1 VADPQPVVP
10 QVPKK
15 PLQMNKWLVGAT
27 ALFAV
32 GYLAISL
39 IHLPGPGANEKPAAQ
54 PFTPPASQ
62 TDVEAF
68 NRARKQKFDDIAK
81 KRDLL
86 AKEIKESGIGNE
98 AALIEIVNHLP
109 TCNKA
114 ERDQLNGQNFVAVN
128 QQTRQIV
135 QFACETDDS
144 WHPLPAAAGTVE
156 PPTPQQQRSIEAQRN
171 QGGTGEGLSPKD
183 RAAQALDA
191 ALKSS
196 SVVDFTA
203 AAQTAEPAKVASSQ
217 PAFSFDPRTIDP
229 RMAPMAEHA
238 TPETESHEVKN
249 HYDWATYT
257 GPLYWVFEG
266 DIIEGI
272 LTNRLAGEYTGPVSV
287 MVTTNLYSHDRQH
300 ILMPQGTRIL
310 GEASKVSISGQRRLA
325 TTFNNA
331 FMPDGYPVAF
341 PKLAG
346 LDQQGAAGLTG
357 RVDTHWPKV
366 IATAALVGAIGGL
379 SQIGASGTSLGG
391 IDAIRLGA
399 GQQTGQE
406 AMQILNRALNI
417 LPTVTVYEGT
427 RVRIWVQ
434 KNFQLPA
441 YESHTVSPTL

>member
-27 ALFAV
+27 ALFAI

-62 TDVEAF
+62 TDVEGF
-68 NRARKQKFDDIAK
+68 NRARKQKFEDIAK

-86 AKEIKESGIGNE
+86 AREIKDSGVGDE
-98 AALIEIVNHLP
+98 AALIEMVNHLP
-109 TCNKA
+109 PCDKA
-114 ERDQLNGQNFVAVN
+114 ERDRLNGQNFVAVN

-135 QFACETDDS
+135 QFACESDDS
-144 WHPLPAAAGTVE
+144 WHPLPAAAGAVE
-156 PPTPQQQRSIEAQRN
+156 PATPQQQRAINGQRK
-171 QGGTGEGLSPKD
+171 QGGSGEGASPKEK
-183 RAAQALDA
+183 AAQALDA
-191 ALKSS
+191 ALRSS

-203 AAQTAEPAKVASSQ
+203 ATQPAEPAKAKSSQ
-217 PAFSFDPRTIDP
+217 PAFPFDPRMIDP
-229 RMAPMAEHA
+229 RSAPVAEHA
-238 TPETESHEVKN
+238 NALPEPEK

-331 FMPDGYPVAF
+331 FMPDGYPVDF

-391 IDAIRLGA
+391 IDAIRLGV

-406 AMQILNRALNI
+406 SMQILNRALNI

-441 YESHTVSPTL
+441 YENHTVSPTL

>member
-1 VADPQPVVP
+1 MSDPQPSVP

-15 PLQMNKWLVGAT
+15 PLSINKWVVGAT

-32 GYLAISL
+32 GYLIISL
-39 IHLPGPGANEKPAAQ
+39 IHMPGRAANEKLALQ
-54 PFTPPASQ
+54 RTTPPASQ
-62 TDVEAF
+62 ADVDGF
-68 NRARKQKFDDIAK
+68 NRAKKQKFDDIAK

-86 AKEIKESGIGNE
+86 AKEIKAAGLDDESVLL
-98 AALIEIVNHLP
+98 AIVNQLP
-109 TCNKA
+109 PCNQA
-114 ERDQLNGQNFVAVN
+114 ERAQLNGQNFVAVN

-135 QFACETDDS
+135 QFSCESDDT
-144 WHPLPAAAGTVE
+144 WHPLPAAAGSVE
-156 PPTPQQQRSIEAQRN
+156 PLTPPQQRAIDSQRK
-171 QGGTGEGLSPKD
+171 QGNPSQALSPKE
-183 RAAQALDA
+183 RAARALDA
-191 ALKSS
+191 ALNSP
-196 SVVDFTA
+196 SVVDFAVTQQSEPVGKA
-203 AAQTAEPAKVASSQ
+203 ANRESSLPEQRLTPDAKLTPMSEHTEPA
-217 PAFSFDPRTIDP
+217 
-229 RMAPMAEHA
+229 
-238 TPETESHEVKN
+238 TESRQSKTR
-249 HYDWATYT
+249 YDWATYT

-272 LTNRLAGEYTGPVSV
+272 LTNRLAGEYTGPVNV
-287 MVTTNLYSHDRQH
+287 MVTTNFYSHDRQH

-310 GEASKVSISGQRRLA
+310 GEASKVSMSGQRRLA

-331 FMPDGYPVAF
+331 FMPDGYPVDF

-346 LDQQGAAGLTG
+346 MDQQGATGLTG

-391 IDAIRLGA
+391 IDAIRLGV

-406 AMQILNRALNI
+406 SMQILNRALNI

-434 KNFQLPA
+434 NNFQLPA
-441 YESHTVSPTL
+441 YENHTIPPNL

>member
-1 VADPQPVVP
+1 MSAPQPSVP
-10 QVPKK
+10 QIPKK
-15 PLQMNKWLVGAT
+15 PFSINKWLVGAT
-27 ALFAV
+27 ALFAA
-32 GYLAISL
+32 GYLVISL
-39 IHLPGPGANEKPAAQ
+39 IHLPGPGANEKPAPQQTA
-54 PFTPPASQ
+54 PPASQ
-62 TDVEAF
+62 ADVEGF
-68 NRARKQKFDDIAK
+68 NRAKRQKFDEIAK

-86 AKEIKESGIGNE
+86 AKEIKDAGLGDESVLL
-98 AALIEIVNHLP
+98 AIVNQLP
-109 TCNKA
+109 PCNQA
-114 ERDQLNGQNFVAVN
+114 ERIQLNGQNFVAVN

-135 QFACETDDS
+135 QFSCESDDT
-144 WHPLPAAAGTVE
+144 WHPLPAAASSVE
-156 PPTPQQQRSIEAQRN
+156 PPTPPQQRAMDSQRK
-171 QGGTGEGLSPKD
+171 QGDASQGLSPKE

-191 ALKSS
+191 ALNSP
-196 SVVDFTA
+196 SVVDFAPTQQTDSVTKA
-203 AAQTAEPAKVASSQ
+203 ANGDASSPEQ
-217 PAFSFDPRTIDP
+217 RLSPDAKLTPV
-229 RMAPMAEHA
+229 AEHRDNE
-238 TPETESHEVKN
+238 PESREPKTR
-249 HYDWATYT
+249 YDWATYT

-300 ILMPQGTRIL
+300 ILMPQGTRML
-310 GEASKVSISGQRRLA
+310 GEASKVSMSGQRRLA
-325 TTFNNA
+325 TAFENA
-331 FMPDGYPVAF
+331 FMPDGYPVDF

-391 IDAIRLGA
+391 IDAIRLGV

-406 AMQILNRALNI
+406 SMQILNRALNI

-441 YESHTVSPTL
+441 YENHTVPPNL

>member
-1 VADPQPVVP
+1 MADPQPVVP

-27 ALFAV
+27 ALFAI

-39 IHLPGPGANEKPAAQ
+39 IHLPGPGASEKPAAQ

-62 TDVEAF
+62 TDVEGF
-68 NRARKQKFDDIAK
+68 NRARRQKFEDIAK

-86 AKEIKESGIGNE
+86 AREIKDSGVGDE
-98 AALIEIVNHLP
+98 AALIEMVNHLP
-109 TCNKA
+109 PCDKP
-114 ERDQLNGQNFVAVN
+114 ERDRLNGQNFVAVN

-135 QFACETDDS
+135 QFACESDDS
-144 WHPLPAAAGTVE
+144 WHPLPAAAGAVE
-156 PPTPQQQRSIEAQRN
+156 PATPQQQRAIDTQRKQGRLGEAV
-171 QGGTGEGLSPKD
+171 SPKEK
-183 RAAQALDA
+183 AAQALDA

-203 AAQTAEPAKVASSQ
+203 ATQPAEPAKAASNQ
-217 PAFSFDPRTIDP
+217 PAFPFDPRMVDP
-229 RMAPMAEHA
+229 RMAPVAEHA
-238 TPETESHEVKN
+238 NALPEPEKR
-249 HYDWATYT
+249 YDWATYT

-331 FMPDGYPVAF
+331 FMPDGYPVDF

-391 IDAIRLGA
+391 IDAIRLGV

-406 AMQILNRALNI
+406 SMQILNRALNI

-441 YESHTVSPTL
+441 YENHTVSPTL